1 MNDFGHNQGGKKALK
16 GSRNYYLGRGV
27 KNATLDRLLKIG
39 CKSLGC
45 SYGYLFFF
53 EKSEIWFKSCEGVD
67 AGDIHLGKNFQ
78 DFHKG
83 LRETCILEDLK
94 SQNTISGGDF
104 LINGTRPGFWA
115 GIPIFQEEGELLGVM
130 AIAHTTSIE
139 PTLTQKEA
147 LDLLADQVFDA
158 ILEKNRI
165 FDEKLMSKALE
176 LSQDLI
182 CVLRFDGRFSRVNQA
197 FKKILG
203 YNESELFEKS
213 MEEFVHPDD
222 VSLTERQI
230 KSMIAGDPALH
241 FSHRLKTKENVYK
254 IFSWTGASDNVNKW
268 IFAIGRDIT
277 AEREKEEKLKLSE
290 NKFRSFFENSQGLML
305 THDLDGKFLSI
316 NNLGARL
323 LGYTVEEILEKTL
336 WDIIPVKYH
345 QEIDRYFEEIREH
358 GIAKGLMTTRL
369 ANGSYK
375 VWLYSNTR
383 EEDILGKTYVI
394 GNSIDVTERLRLE
407 RSIQN
412 AKELLTQTHMMARV
426 GGWKYDLIKGD
437 LSWTEITKNIH
448 GVDEGYIPEIE
459 KALLFFKEG
468 KDRDRMREIIDLGK
482 EYGKPW
488 DEKLKLITA
497 EGKEIW
503 VRIIGEANIEEGE
516 INYLYGTIQ
525 DIDEQVKSVE
535 IIQQKE
541 QMLQAI
547 SIATDELLS
556 NANLYEAIANSLEII
571 GKAVDVDRTYFFEN
585 GLDAEGN
592 SITSQR
598 FEWSSEEALPMI
610 NNPDLQNVPI
620 QFFSDFYEP
629 MEKGHSFSAI
639 ISELPEENETRKFL
653 ESQLIR
659 SVLTIP
665 IFNNEEFWGFIG
677 YDECKFDRRWSD
689 AELSLLKSFAN
700 SIGNA
705 IARKNLEER
714 LRSSKEMAEKASV
727 AKSEFLANMSHEIRT
742 PLNGI
747 IGFTDLLSKSDMS
760 DSQMQYV
767 NIVNQSANTLLN
779 IINDILDFSKIEAG
793 KLELD
798 VSKADIYDLA
808 GQATDVISFQ
818 AQNKGVEMLLNL
830 SLDLPRFIFVDEIRL
845 KQILINLLGNAVKFT
860 EEGEIELKIYNLG
873 HTGPKRHKFRFEVR
887 DTGIGISKDK
897 QLKIFDAFS
906 QEDNSTTKKYG
917 GTGLGLTISNK
928 LLKMM
933 GTELNLHSEL
943 GKGSTFFFD
952 LELETEEGK
961 RVDWEDLSF
970 LENALVVD
978 DNSNNRLIIKD
989 LLTSKNIQ
997 VTEAQNG
1004 YEALEKLEAFPEFDV
1019 VLMDYNMPY
1028 MDGLETIKKIRGSFP
1043 EPVSEMPIL
1052 LLHSSADDEFIHQAC
1067 KKLQVSGKLAK
1078 PIKLADLIKTLG
1090 KINPKN
1096 RVSSLVQVV
1105 EDDSAMVRT
1114 FKVLIAEDNSINMFL
1129 AKTIVK
1135 KISPNAEIIEAK
1147 NGREAV
1153 HMATKELPDIILMD
1167 IQMPE
1172 MSGHEATLEIRKNTK
1187 LLHIPIVAVTAGN
1200 VKGEREHC
1208 LDIGMVDFIPKP
1220 IVEAS
1225 IRGVFEKWLPQE
1237 VGLRNAGLPS
1247 NVAVEN
1253 TESASTKNHFN
1264 IDKLTE
1270 YMGDNPKLIREVLR
1284 LTLQEIHLS
1293 MDRISDAISRQDF
1306 IQVRAEGHKL
1316 KGSALTAGMDNILA
1330 ISIKFEEMDENLSD
1344 AKRVLTSFVNEEKTV
1359 RELIEGF
1366 LEKGQ

>member
-1 MNDFGHNQGGKKALK
+1 MNDFGHSQGGKRTLK

-27 KNATLDRLLKIG
+27 KNASLDRLLKIG
-39 CKSLGC
+39 LKSMDC
-45 SYGYLFFF
+45 SYGYIAFF
-53 EKSEIWFKSCEGVD
+53 EKSEIWFKSCAGVE
-67 AGDIHLGKNFQ
+67 AGEIHLGGHFKE
-78 DFHKG
+78 FHRG
-83 LRETCILEDLK
+83 LQELRILENIHEEADVPA
-94 SQNTISGGDF
+94 GDF
-104 LINGTRPGFWA
+104 LIQGDIPGFWA
-115 GIPIFQEEGELLGVM
+115 GVPIIQEEGEVLGVF
-130 AIAHTTSIE
+130 AIADHSQKKTSAAQLE
-139 PTLTQKEA
+139 TMK
-147 LDLLADQVFDA
+147 LLSEQVFDV
-158 ILEKNRI
+158 IIEKNRI

-182 CVLRFDGRFSRVNQA
+182 CVIRFDGKFSRVNQA
-197 FKKILG
+197 FKNLLG
-203 YNESELFEKS
+203 YSETELFEKS
-213 MEEFVHPDD
+213 LEDLVHPED
-222 VSLTERQI
+222 VSLTENQI
-230 KSMIAGDPALH
+230 RSLISGNPALH
-241 FSHRLKTKENVYK
+241 FSHRLKTKGGDYK
-254 IFSWTGASDNVNKW
+254 IFSWTGASDTVNKW

-305 THDLDGKFLSI
+305 THDLNGKFLSI

-323 LGYTVEEILEKTL
+323 LGYTVEELLNKTL
-336 WDIIPVKYH
+336 WDIIPSKYH
-345 QEIDRYFEEIREH
+345 PEIDRYFEEIHEQ

-369 ANGSYK
+369 ANGTYK
-375 VWLYSNTR
+375 VWLYSNTL
-383 EEDILGKTYVI
+383 EEDILGTNYVI

-426 GGWKYDLIKGD
+426 GGWKYDLTKGD
-437 LSWTEITKNIH
+437 LNWTEITKNIH
-448 GVDEGYIPEIE
+448 GVDEGYIPELE
-459 KALLFFKEG
+459 KAMLFFKEG
-468 KDRDRMREIIDLGK
+468 RDRDRMQEIIELAK
-482 EYGKPW
+482 SHGKPW
-488 DEKLKLITA
+488 DERLKLITA
-497 EGKEIW
+497 DGKEIW
-503 VRIIGEANIEEGE
+503 VRIIGEANVEEGE

-525 DIDEQVKSVE
+525 DIDDQVKSVE

-547 SIATDELLS
+547 STATDELLS

-571 GKAVDVDRTYFFEN
+571 GKAVNVDRTYFFEN
-585 GLDAEGN
+585 GLNEEGQQ
-592 SITSQR
+592 ITSQR
-598 FEWSSEEALPMI
+598 FEWSSTDAPPMI
-610 NNPDLQNVPI
+610 NNPELQNVPI
-620 QFFSDFYEP
+620 AFFSDFFEP
-629 MEKGHSFSAI
+629 MQEGLSFSAI
-639 ISELPEENETRKFL
+639 ISDLPENNGTRQLL

-665 IFNNEEFWGFIG
+665 IFNGEEFWGFIG
-677 YDECKFDRRWSD
+677 YDECKFDRTWSD

-714 LRSSKEMAEKASV
+714 LRNSKELAEKASV

-830 SLDLPRFIFVDEIRL
+830 SLDLPRYIFVDEIRL

-860 EEGEIELKIYNLG
+860 EQGEIELKIYKVG
-873 HTGPKRHKFRFEVR
+873 QTGPRKFILRFEVR

-933 GTELNLHSEL
+933 GTELNLHSEM

-952 LELETEEGK
+952 LHLDTEAGHK
-961 RVDWEDLSF
+961 IDWEDLSF

-978 DNSNNRLIIKD
+978 DNVNNRLIVKE

-1028 MDGLETIKKIRGSFP
+1028 MDGLETIKKIRESFP
-1043 EPVSEMPIL
+1043 EPVSELPIL
-1052 LLHSSADDEFIHQAC
+1052 LLHSSADDEFIHDAC
-1067 KKLQVSGKLAK
+1067 KKLHVSGKLAK
-1078 PIKLADLIKTLG
+1078 PIKLADLVKTLG

-1096 RVSSLVQVV
+1096 RVNTNVQLV
-1105 EDDSAMVRT
+1105 EGDLTMVRT
-1114 FKVLIAEDNSINMFL
+1114 FKVLIAEDNTINMFL

-1153 HMATKELPDIILMD
+1153 ELAIEVLPDIILMD

-1172 MSGHEATLEIRKNTK
+1172 MSGHEATQEIRTHAG

-1225 IRGVFEKWLPQE
+1225 IRGVFEKWLPE
-1237 VGLRNAGLPS
+1237 EAGLGKTSSNAESPS
-1247 NVAVEN
+1247 EN
-1253 TESASTKNHFN
+1253 PASAGSKNHFN
-1264 IDKLTE
+1264 IEKLQE
-1270 YMGDNPKLIREVLR
+1270 YMGDNPTLIREVLR
-1284 LTLQEIHLS
+1284 LTLQEIQLS
-1293 MDRISDAISRQDF
+1293 QQKLTQAISRKDV
-1306 IQVRAEGHKL
+1306 IQVRSEGHKL
-1316 KGSALTAGMDNILA
+1316 KGSALTAGLDEMLS
-1330 ISIKFEEMDENLSD
+1330 ISLKFEGMEESLSGADEVLS
-1344 AKRVLTSFVNEEKTV
+1344 AFAREEKIV
-1359 RELIEGF
+1359 RKLIEEF
-1366 LEKGQ
+1366 LMEKE

>member
-1 MNDFGHNQGGKKALK
+1 MDCAFGYIA
-16 GSRNYYLGRGV
+16 
-27 KNATLDRLLKIG
+27 
-39 CKSLGC
+39 
-45 SYGYLFFF
+45 FF
-53 EKSEIWFKSCEGVD
+53 EKSEIWFKSCAGVTIEN
-67 AGDIHLGKNFQ
+67 IHLAQRFQ
-78 DFHKG
+78 DYH
-83 LRETCILEDLK
+83 RNIAETSVIENLKNEDLFSK
-94 SQNTISGGDF
+94 DDF
-104 LINGTRPGFWA
+104 LINGKTPEFWVGA
-115 GIPIFQEEGELLGVM
+115 PIIQEDGNVLGV
-130 AIAHTTSIE
+130 IALAHPTTKEI
-139 PTLTQKEA
+139 TDTQISA
-147 LDLLADQVFDA
+147 LNLVSEQVFDV
-158 ILEKNRI
+158 ILEKNRV
-165 FDEKLMSKALE
+165 FDEKILTKALE

-182 CVLRFDGRFSRVNQA
+182 CVIRFDGKFSRVNKA
-197 FKKILG
+197 FKSVLG
-203 YNESELFEKS
+203 YSDAELFEKS

-222 VSLTERQI
+222 VRLTERQI
-230 KSMIAGDPALH
+230 KSMIMGEPALH
-241 FSHRLKTKENVYK
+241 FSHRLKTKDGIYK
-254 IFSWTGASDNVNKW
+254 IFSWTGTSDPLNKW

-277 AEREKEEKLKLSE
+277 AEREKEEKLTLSE

-305 THDLDGKFLSI
+305 THDLAGKFLSV

-323 LGYTVEEILEKTL
+323 LGFTVEEFLEKTL
-336 WDIIPVKYH
+336 WDIIPPKYH
-345 QEIDRYFEEIREH
+345 QEIERYFQEIRED
-358 GIAKGLMTTRL
+358 GIAKGLMTTRV
-369 ANGSYK
+369 ANGTYK

-383 EEDILGKTYVI
+383 ETDISGQTYVI

-412 AKELLTQTHMMARV
+412 AKELLTQTHMMARI
-426 GGWKYDLIKGD
+426 GGWKYDLVKNE
-437 LSWTEITKNIH
+437 LNWTEITKNIH
-448 GVDEGYIPEIE
+448 GVDEGYTPELE

-468 KDRDRMREIIDLGK
+468 RDRTRMQEIIELAK
-482 EYGKPW
+482 SHGKPW

-497 EGKEIW
+497 KGDEIW
-503 VRIIGEANIEEGE
+503 VRIIGEANVEEGE
-516 INYLYGTIQ
+516 ITYLYGTIQ

-547 SIATDELLS
+547 STATDELLS

-571 GKAVDVDRTYFFEN
+571 GKAVSVDRTYFFEN
-585 GLDAEGN
+585 GLDDEGN
-592 SITSQR
+592 RITSQR

-610 NNPDLQNVPI
+610 NNPDLQNIPI
-620 QFFSDFYEP
+620 EFFSDFYEP
-629 MEKGHSFSAI
+629 MERGQAFSAI
-639 ISELPEENETRKFL
+639 ISDMPEENETRKFL
-653 ESQLIR
+653 EPQLIR

-665 IFNNEEFWGFIG
+665 IFNSDEFCGFIG
-677 YDECKFDRRWSD
+677 YDECKFDRYWSD
-689 AELSLLKSFAN
+689 SELSLLKSFAN

-714 LRSSKEMAEKASV
+714 LRNSKEMAEKASV

-747 IGFTDLLSKSDMS
+747 IGFTDLLGKSEMS
-760 DSQMQYV
+760 DSQKQYV

-808 GQATDVISFQ
+808 GQATDVISYQ

-830 SLDLPRFIFVDEIRL
+830 SLDLPRYIFVDEIRL

-860 EEGEIELKIYNLG
+860 EKGEIELKIYKLG
-873 HTGPKRHKFRFEVR
+873 QTGPKSFIFRFEVR

-933 GTELNLHSEL
+933 GTELNLHSEI

-952 LELETEEGK
+952 LLLETEGGNK
-961 RVDWEDLSF
+961 IDWEDLSF

-978 DNSNNRLIIKD
+978 DNINNRLIIKE
-989 LLTSKNIQ
+989 LLGSKNIQ

-1028 MDGLETIKKIRGSFP
+1028 MDGLETIKKIRESFP
-1043 EPVSEMPIL
+1043 EPVSEIPIL
-1052 LLHSSADDEFIHQAC
+1052 LLHSSADDEFIHDAC
-1067 KKLQVSGKLAK
+1067 KRLSVSGKLAK
-1078 PIKLADLIKTLG
+1078 PIKLTDLVKTLG

-1096 RVSSLVQVV
+1096 RLNSVIQVV
-1105 EDDSAMVRT
+1105 EGDSTMVRT
-1114 FKVLIAEDNSINMFL
+1114 FKVLIAEDNTINMFL

-1153 HMATKELPDIILMD
+1153 EVAKQVVPDIILMD

-1172 MSGHEATLEIRKNTK
+1172 MSGHEATQEIRRHAE

-1208 LDIGMVDFIPKP
+1208 LNIGMVDFIPKP

-1225 IRGVFEKWLPQE
+1225 IRGVFEKWLPIE
-1237 VGLRNAGLPS
+1237 TGLTNGES
-1247 NVAVEN
+1247 NDEAADTSSPDKEP
-1253 TESASTKNHFN
+1253 KNHFN
-1264 IDKLTE
+1264 LEKLQD

-1284 LTLQEIHLS
+1284 LTLQEIKLS
-1293 MDRISDAISRQDF
+1293 KDRLAEAIAKKDF
-1306 IQVRAEGHKL
+1306 RQVRSEGHKL
-1316 KGSALTAGMDNILA
+1316 KGSALTAGLDEILA
-1330 ISIKFEEMDENLSD
+1330 ISMKFEQMDEALSD
-1344 AKRVLTSFVNEEKTV
+1344 ADRIQSSFIREEKTV
-1359 RELIEGF
+1359 RELIEDF
-1366 LEKGQ
+1366 LAKSE